1 MRRAIG
7 LRELFSLDL
16 TLYVFFKNDKMPLTK
31 QALQTKIHLII
42 SVIIVIP
49 ISLVYGFNP
58 ASQFDIQPNTIDE
71 HNFFKAIMGLY
82 LGFAM
87 LWILGIFKQH
97 YFKIAVLTNM
107 LFMLGLGVGRLLSIS
122 LDGTPTFGLLFGTFG
137 ELFLGCYGI
146 WVLKIKNTNF
156 AKK

>member
-1 MRRAIG
+1 
-7 LRELFSLDL
+7 
-16 TLYVFFKNDKMPLTK
+16 
-31 QALQTKIHLII
+31 
-42 SVIIVIP
+42 
-49 ISLVYGFNP
+49 
-58 ASQFDIQPNTIDE
+58 
-71 HNFFKAIMGLY
+71 MGLY

-107 LFMLGLGVGRLLSIS
+107 LFMLGLGVGRLLSIL

>member
-1 MRRAIG
+1 M
-7 LRELFSLDL
+7 
-16 TLYVFFKNDKMPLTK
+16 TPTK
-31 QALQTKIHLII
+31 QALGTKIHLII

-58 ASQFDIQPNTIDE
+58 ASQFDIQLHTIDE

-87 LWILGIFKQH
+87 LWILGIFKQY

-107 LFMLGLGVGRLLSIS
+107 VFMLGLGFGRLLSLFI
-122 LDGTPTFGLLFGTFG
+122 DGTPTFGLLFGTFG

-156 AKK
+156 AEK